1 MSKITIPE
9 YSLSEEIINAITHG
23 IGAIFSIVAL
33 VVLIIKASSKGSLA
47 LTCAV
52 IYGISLILLYTIS
65 TIYHSLS
72 KKLIGKKVLRVID
85 HCNVYLLV
93 YATII
98 PVTLLGI
105 TGKSGWICFSITSL
119 VTLIGITLTCINI
132 EKTQVLEVI
141 CHLINGWSILLY
153 LKPLIANITTVGVL
167 FIFLGGVVYSL
178 GAILYGLGVKKKYMH
193 SIFHV
198 FCLIATILHFIAI
211 YNYIL

>member
-1 MSKITIPE
+1 MPKITIPE

-23 IGAIFSIVAL
+23 IGAVFSIVAL
-33 VVLIIKASSKGSLA
+33 ILLVIKSCSKGGLA
-47 LTCAV
+47 LTCVV
-52 IYGISLILLYTIS
+52 IYGISLMLLYTIS

-98 PVTLLGI
+98 PVALLGI
-105 TGKSGWICFSITSL
+105 TGKSGLICFGLTSL

-132 EKTQVLEVI
+132 ERTQVLEVI

-153 LKPLIANITTVGVL
+153 LKPLITNITTAGVL
-167 FIFLGGVVYSL
+167 YIFLGGVVYSL

-198 FCLIATILHFIAI
+198 FCFIATILHFIAI
-211 YNYIL
+211 YKYIL